1 MLAEIN
7 ISYLSVN
14 LSSAERPKV
23 ISILSG
29 LTLFKFVGGNVSVQ
43 ILTLHF
49 DPYSTMKLSLYYSR
63 FNSFS
68 RLLSS

>member
-49 DPYSTMKLSLYYSR
+49 DGVFYNETISVLFKVQL
-63 FNSFS
+63 F
-68 RLLSS
+68 

>member
-14 LSSAERPKV
+14 LSSAERSKV
-23 ISILSG
+23 ISILAG
-29 LTLFKFVGGNVSVQ
+29 LTLCTFIGGNVSVQ

-49 DPYSTMKLSLYYSR
+49 DGVFYNETISI
-63 FNSFS
+63 
-68 RLLSS
+68 LLEIQLF

>member
-1 MLAEIN
+1 VLAEIN

-23 ISILSG
+23 ISVLSG
-29 LTLFKFVGGNVSVQ
+29 LTLFTFVGGNVSVQ

-49 DPYSTMKLSLYYSR
+49 VGVFYNETISILFEFQL
-63 FNSFS
+63 F
-68 RLLSS
+68 

>member
-14 LSSAERPKV
+14 LSSAERSKV

-29 LTLFKFVGGNVSVQ
+29 LTLCTFIGGNVSVQ
-43 ILTLHF
+43 I
-49 DPYSTMKLSLYYSR
+49 
-63 FNSFS
+63 
-68 RLLSS
+68 